1 MGGGGGGGGG
11 GVVGGGGGGGG
22 GGGLIIDIWAGVT
35 QKKSLQI
42 LDFHSLASLDYVLQQ
57 VQTLSLL

>member
-1 MGGGGGGGGG
+1 MLKGRGVYSLIFGGEGAE
-11 GVVGGGGGGGG
+11 VGM
-22 GGGLIIDIWAGVT
+22 

-42 LDFHSLASLDYVLQQ
+42 LDFQRLAYLDHVPQQ

>member
-1 MGGGGGGGGG
+1 MSRKPIKE
-11 GVVGGGGGGGG
+11 GGGGGG
-22 GGGLIIDIWAGVT
+22 GGGLIFDIWAGVT

-42 LDFHSLASLDYVLQQ
+42 LDFQSLASLDYVLQQ